1 MSPLS
6 LAFIIILSIAAGFL
20 LGLLFHIRRT
30 SAEMQ
35 RLKEAEVQARTL
47 LESERRHAAENRKAE
62 AAALRSEFRAVAEDL
77 IQHESS
83 ALRKAH
89 LHTLEDL
96 LAPLGKDIED
106 FRDRFV
112 SGHAAMDKYVK
123 ALMDTTASVSRE
135 AGELARALTANNKA
149 QGNWGEAVLRN
160 ILEASGLTA
169 GRDFTLQART
179 RDDEGREFIPDVVV
193 HLPEQRAVVIDS
205 KVSLIAYTRYA
216 SAQTP
221 EEQAACLKEHVRSL
235 RAHVKELSAKSY
247 DKLVEHNI
255 GYVLMFVPSEAAYMS
270 AISADPALPLDAYK
284 SHVILINPG
293 NLLMALQLAYN
304 LWQSSLREQNV
315 SQIYESAEKIHKKFV
330 TFAQNFV
337 KIGNG
342 ISQLSATYEEAAKQL
357 STGRGNIVSQLE
369 GWKKKGLVPRTE
381 IPKELIEE

>member
-1 MSPLS
+1 M
-6 LAFIIILSIAAGFL
+6 
-20 LGLLFHIRRT
+20 
-30 SAEMQ
+30 
-35 RLKEAEVQARTL
+35 
-47 LESERRHAAENRKAE
+47 
-62 AAALRSEFRAVAEDL
+62 
-77 IQHESS
+77 
-83 ALRKAH
+83 
-89 LHTLEDL
+89 
-96 LAPLGKDIED
+96 
-106 FRDRFV
+106 
-112 SGHAAMDKYVK
+112 
-123 ALMDTTASVSRE
+123 
-135 AGELARALTANNKA
+135 
-149 QGNWGEAVLRN
+149 
-160 ILEASGLTA
+160 
-169 GRDFTLQART
+169 
-179 RDDEGREFIPDVVV
+179 V

-247 DKLVEHNI
+247 DKLVAHNI
-255 GYVLMFVPSEAAYMS
+255 GYVLMFIPSEAAYMS

-342 ISQLSATYEEAAKQL
+342 LSQLSATYEEASKQL